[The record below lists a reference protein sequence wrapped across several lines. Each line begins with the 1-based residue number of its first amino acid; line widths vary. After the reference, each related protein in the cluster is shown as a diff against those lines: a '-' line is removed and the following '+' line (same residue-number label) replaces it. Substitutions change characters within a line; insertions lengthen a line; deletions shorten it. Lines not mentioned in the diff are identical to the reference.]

1 MDRRADRAK
10 IFGLVR
16 GMLRRNLLRRGRLGR
31 RRAGD
36 DGAACQLF
44 EMDVSERKDKLQR
57 HRRERQP
64 IPAPPTGPNP
74 THLAARDIPRGSI
87 ADLIAGKCD
96 QFENLPGQA

>member
-31 RRAGD
+31 RHAGD

-44 EMDVSERKDKLQR
+44 EMDMSERKDKLQR
-57 HRRERQP
+57 HRCKRKP
-64 IPAPPTGPNP
+64 SAPPPIGSTNP
-74 THLAARDIPRGSI
+74 THRELDRKSAVA
-87 ADLIAGKCD
+87 
-96 QFENLPGQA
+96 